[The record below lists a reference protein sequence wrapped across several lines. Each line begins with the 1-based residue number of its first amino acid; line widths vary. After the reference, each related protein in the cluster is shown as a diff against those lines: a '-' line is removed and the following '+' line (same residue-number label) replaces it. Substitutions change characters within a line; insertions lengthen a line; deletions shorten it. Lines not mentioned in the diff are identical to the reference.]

1 MDVFDH
7 ISADKTAQAV
17 VRDGENDGMLINVR
31 NPEERLRSKVRN
43 PEIPRD
49 LEVKSIIWH

>member
-1 MDVFDH
+1 MDVFDQ

-31 NPEERLRSKVRN
+31 NTEERLRSKVRN

-49 LEVKSIIWH
+49 LEVTSIIWN

>member
-7 ISADKTAQAV
+7 ISADKTARAL

-43 PEIPRD
+43 FAAKD
-49 LEVKSIIWH
+49 SSSQTVVV